1 MSNPNQMDTSA
12 NNPLNAS
19 PRPAREIN
27 SGVNLDPI
35 SSPPP
40 VQEGGGITESPLA
53 RRKTET
59 LLRDEDEFE
68 PLLFRTDQLVEMK
81 RSDHVPLS
89 HLLSEQDKYMVAFA
103 CLLLSEFLKETPG
116 G

>member
-1 MSNPNQMDTSA
+1 MDTSV

-27 SGVNLDPI
+27 SGLDPI

-59 LLRDEDEFE
+59 LLRDDDEFE

-103 CLLLSEFLKETPG
+103 CYLLSEFLKRNP
-116 G
+116 